1 VKIIFVLIF
10 LSLYIETPQSAERS
24 LEEET
29 TPSVAP
35 RNKEQAEEESK
46 EDEDYE
52 WQKALVNFEA
62 DVSLDPVLA
71 EEIKEISKMAVSPF
85 TVDDMPIDIFLRKQ
99 TLYQSLRAN
108 GGFMLKS
115 LPKIIAEKACNYFP
129 LLRGIPALH
138 LYASQMMRGDIDNFP
153 PISVRYIFQLLDGI
167 EDRQSFARLSLSK
180 RSFPFETD
188 GFNGFGKGYKGY
200 AIVKDFAWG
209 QCLVAPGEELIE
221 IAKNPGK
228 SPLDNL
234 VTLKEH
240 ITPHAWL
247 KRHFV
252 ETSLMKL
259 DKIGAPYKDSF
270 GNTCALYKL
279 GAVPEYMVLEVM
291 RESEEKFLWT
301 VALWKVAWNRAHT
314 VVAMPS
320 H

>member
-1 VKIIFVLIF
+1 VKIIFALIF
-10 LSLYIETPQSAERS
+10 LSLYTQTPQAAETAP
-24 LEEET
+24 EEEINPPVT
-29 TPSVAP
+29 SS
-35 RNKEQAEEESK
+35 NKEQAEEESK
-46 EDEDYE
+46 EDYE
-52 WQKALVNFEA
+52 WEETLINLETYLP
-62 DVSLDPVLA
+62 LDPNLA
-71 EEIKEISKMAVSPF
+71 EELSQIARIAASSP
-85 TVDDMPIDIFLRKQ
+85 TVDEIPIDLFLREQ
-99 TLYQSLRAN
+99 TLRQSLRAN

-115 LPKIIAEKACNYFP
+115 LPKIIAEKACSYFP

-209 QCLVAPGEELIE
+209 QCLVAPGEELAE

-228 SPLDNL
+228 SPIDNL

-240 ITPHAWL
+240 LTPNAWL

-252 ETSLMKL
+252 ETSLMTL
-259 DKIGAPYKDSF
+259 DKIGAPYKDGF

-301 VALWKVAWNRAHT
+301 VALWRVAWNRAHT